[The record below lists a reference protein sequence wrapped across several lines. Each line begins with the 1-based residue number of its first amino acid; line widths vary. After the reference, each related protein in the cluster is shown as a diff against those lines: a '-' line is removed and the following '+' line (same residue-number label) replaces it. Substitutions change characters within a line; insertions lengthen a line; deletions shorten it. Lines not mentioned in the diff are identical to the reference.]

1 MKINWQRLD
10 RIVDIT
16 IVASVI
22 VILTIS
28 GIAAM
33 VLHHRDVAWLLLFVV
48 LLILLAAM
56 ARNLKAR
63 SQRK

>member
-33 VLHHRDVAWLLLFVV
+33 VLHHRDAGWFLLFVV
-48 LLILLAAM
+48 LLLLLALM